1 MMTALLLLSTDG
13 FVEKFFNDPFDYL
26 WKGIAVIFVV
36 GFLIR
41 FAIEQVREG

>member
-1 MMTALLLLSTDG
+1 MTATLLATG
-13 FVEKFFNDPFDYL
+13 FVERFLADPFDYL

-41 FAIEQVREG
+41 FAKEQIEGD